1 MHIILTH
8 YDVTR
13 HGSSL
18 TCVFHLVMV
27 HHGQGLHGIIDRL
40 PLQQTWSTAIAGSS
54 TTWWSEE
61 PTGQNYDMP
70 SSYCLRRAETSR
82 LCHPSF
88 KCLSTSSLESVCYVR
103 ECVPVCCVHEA
114 SKQISTG
121 RIKAAYSF
129 LWTSWR
135 WRGTWHRSPHRSV
148 KQTPTVRYSRH
159 NSSHLK
165 SISSVG

>member
-1 MHIILTH
+1 MNLGIHRCSKYVLIEINEHIILTH

-70 SSYCLRRAETSR
+70 SSYCLCRAETSR

-88 KCLSTSSLESVCYVR
+88 KCSSTSSLESVCYVR

-114 SKQISTG
+114 SKQISTSSLLFPVNILTLTG
-121 RIKAAYSF
+121 H
-129 LWTSWR
+129 L
-135 WRGTWHRSPHRSV
+135 
-148 KQTPTVRYSRH
+148 TP
-159 NSSHLK
+159 
-165 SISSVG
+165 ISSQICEANTYC